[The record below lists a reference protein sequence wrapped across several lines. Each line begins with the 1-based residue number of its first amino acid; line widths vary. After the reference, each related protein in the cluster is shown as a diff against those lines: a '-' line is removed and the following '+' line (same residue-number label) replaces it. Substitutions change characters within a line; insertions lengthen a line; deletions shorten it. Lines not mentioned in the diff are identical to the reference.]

1 MTAMVGTNAEGV
13 ITLFAND
20 SIAVVEPHAW
30 GRFYLTEGMVDSVWV
45 EDGALTIG
53 VEAGSSWYKADDFKI
68 YYLGT
73 GVDTSIDIE
82 EVDDKPVTIGRKG
95 IYDLWGRRLASRSEM
110 MHGHIYIVDGRKTVA
125 I

>member
-1 MTAMVGTNAEGV
+1 M
-13 ITLFAND
+13 
-20 SIAVVEPHAW
+20 VEPHAW

-73 GVDTSIDIE
+73 GVDTSIDLE
-82 EVDDKPVTIGRKG
+82 EVDVKPVTIGRKG
-95 IYDLWGRRLASRSEM
+95 IYDLWGRRLADRSEM
-110 MHGHIYIVDGRKTVA
+110 LPGHIYIVDGRKTIA
-125 I
+125 K